1 MCLPL
6 KNACET
12 SRRLIIDS
20 WSNDESGSVIV
31 VIVVIVS
38 LIVDDHIM
46 QDNASTHDQS
56 ESALIVRP
64 GRDG

>member
-31 VIVVIVS
+31 VIVVIV
-38 LIVDDHIM
+38 DDHIV
-46 QDNASTHDQS
+46 QDNTSTHDQS